1 MASPPSTSTSSSS
14 TSGLPKRKRIK
25 PRRLSG
31 SEAVPLASGLAQAV
45 EVARSQQLAKEQ
57 AEAAAAA
64 MVAASVAAAEA
75 SIKKDMDGSESSAVA
90 RAMDARD
97 EERSP
102 ITKLDGGLREGSGD
116 VSPRDA
122 KPHTDIVSE
131 ADSNDGRSSAL
142 AIAAAQ
148 LMIRPVPKKRLYMDR
163 NSST

>member
-57 AEAAAAA
+57 AEAAA
-64 MVAASVAAAEA
+64 VAASVAAAEA

-131 ADSNDGRSSAL
+131 ADSNDGRSSGL
-142 AIAAAQ
+142 FS
-148 LMIRPVPKKRLYMDR
+148 PKR
-163 NSST
+163 